1 MDLRCAKSTFH
12 ADSTSSVAILPRR
25 STSPQA
31 ILNTFVQFYLIY
43 VKCTKICC
51 TYIAWPMTQR
61 NRLLLV
67 LSLAGVLLL
76 TAAYWWKHQHADPL
90 PAGVH
95 RANGRLELTRIDV
108 AAKYPGRLV
117 TLQIHEGEPVE
128 AGQILGTQEGDELL
142 AKLAQAEAAL
152 GRALSEQARARSGQE
167 AQARK
172 VALARLEWQQ
182 AEGLRAQQ
190 EISAVEL
197 DRRRLVL
204 EAESAAQT
212 GSGNQVTTAGHAA
225 DEARAQIRLVQAML
239 DGLQLRAPIAGRVEY
254 RLVEPGVML
263 PPGGRVAVLLDPQD
277 ASLTVFYPA
286 TVAGALKVGDEARI
300 VLEGFEGR
308 ALPATVDMV
317 DSDAQFTPKYVETT
331 RERQNLVYRVKLRIP
346 REVAR
351 EFNGKLKGGV
361 VGDGYVRTDV
371 QPWPVGLQVPQR

>member
-1 MDLRCAKSTFH
+1 
-12 ADSTSSVAILPRR
+12 
-25 STSPQA
+25 
-31 ILNTFVQFYLIY
+31 
-43 VKCTKICC
+43 
-51 TYIAWPMTQR
+51 MTQR

-67 LSLAGVLLL
+67 LSLAGLALL
-76 TAAYWWKHQHADPL
+76 TATYWWKHQRVDTW
-90 PAGVH
+90 PASFH

-108 AAKYPGRLV
+108 AVKYPGRLV
-117 TLQIHEGEPVE
+117 TLQVHEGDPVE

-152 GRALSEQARARSGQE
+152 GRALSEQARARTGQD

-197 DRRRLVL
+197 DKRRLVF
-204 EAESAAQT
+204 EAESAAQA
-212 GSGNQVTTAGHAA
+212 GSSNQVTTAGHAA
-225 DEARAQIRLVQAML
+225 DEARAQIRLIQTML
-239 DGLQLRAPIAGRVEY
+239 DGLKLRAPIAGRVEY
-254 RLVEPGVML
+254 RLVEPGAML

-277 ASLTVFYPA
+277 VSLTVFYPA
-286 TVAGALKVGDEARI
+286 AVAGALKVGDEARI

-331 RERQNLVYRVKLRIP
+331 SERQNLVYRVRLRVP
-346 REVAR
+346 REVAS

-361 VGDGYVRTDV
+361 IGDGYVRTSV
-371 QPWPVGLQVPQR
+371 ESWPVGLQVQQR